1 MACQKDDRE
10 GAVREVTRVYE
21 VIKTHKPL
29 LLHDHHQGQQD
40 LPSTTQL
47 VQRLLGEALQALN
60 IALSVMKQQQESSR
74 AAASPLA
81 VKPVPQIAD
90 SNRAETRTWARSCKR
105 RRPAIEGGKNSSWVK
120 LTPFLYDDGYEWR
133 KYGEKKINGANFT
146 KCYFRCTYKDDKG
159 CLATKYV
166 QQKDNTDPPVFQ
178 VTYNNDHTCNSNINN
193 NLPTGG
199 AAALSNPPAIAHH
212 DVVVV
217 QKEATAA
224 LPPLADVSAIPLDDL
239 MPCDE
244 PFPTADQCVNT
255 VGAVGDN
262 SCIPVVSCDDELD
275 MGWIM
280 TEPLIGD
287 EPFPTADQCVT
298 VGAVGDNS
306 CIPVASCDEL
316 DMGWIMTE
324 PLIGGDPELQDQDL
338 LLLWNSFKYW

>member
-60 IALSVMKQQQESSR
+60 IALSGRDEDMGEELQKKE
-74 AAASPLA
+74 A
-81 VKPVPQIAD
+81 
-90 SNRAETRTWARSCKR
+90 RTYLSM
-105 RRPAIEGGKNSSWVK
+105 PAIEGGKNSSWVK